1 MTIDRTTIIQ
11 GPALV
16 IHQSTTFWS
25 KGDVILRPVQ
35 KRFPIELAAYGRLEE
50 RNVDLRIEVSF
61 EPAGHFS
68 DELAA
73 ILWPYGGSY
82 PGESVF
88 GATDE
93 TLVIHGR
100 DGTKVTLANARVT
113 KMPNL
118 RFGTGKTTIG
128 SLTFTALV
136 AKSADPAA
144 IASYWA
150 WASATYPGDAGFDL
164 ATIWTAPNIS
174 VWGDA
179 AGFDSFDTET
189 GWEIA
194 FGLRLAEVAVDG
206 IGTVDMKL
214 VGVDCTATATPIGP
228 TAAQA
233 LAALH
238 GALAPGSRPLVKQ
251 LNIAPLI
258 EGAPEF
264 VMPGAMMTAADA
276 GWGTGRKRVGQCTWT
291 GVRTFAEAVVG
302 PPAVPVTMNPLFGI
316 LEYEE

>member
-16 IHQSTTFWS
+16 TYLSQTFWS

-50 RNVDLRIEVSF
+50 RNIDLRIEVSF
-61 EPAGHFS
+61 EPAGHFT
-68 DELAA
+68 DALAA
-73 ILWPYGGSY
+73 VLWPYGGSY
-82 PGESVF
+82 PGASVF

-93 TLVIHGR
+93 ALVIHGR
-100 DGTKVTLANARVT
+100 DNQKVTLPNARVT

-118 RFGTGKTTIG
+118 RFGVGKTSIG
-128 SLTFTALV
+128 SITFTALV
-136 AKSADPAA
+136 ANSADPAA

-150 WASATYPGDAGFDL
+150 WASATYPGDAGFGYD
-164 ATIWTAPNIS
+164 TIWTAPTEQS
-174 VWGDA
+174 WGDQ
-179 AGFDSFDTET
+179 AGFDTFQTET

-194 FGLRLAEVAVDG
+194 FGLRLAEVSVDG
-206 IGTVDMKL
+206 IGTVDMKV
-214 VGVDCTATATPIGP
+214 VGVDCTATATPVGP

-238 GALAPGSRPLVKQ
+238 GALAPGSQPLTKALAIYPSV
-251 LNIAPLI
+251 

-264 VMPGAMMTAADA
+264 AAAGAMMTAADV

-291 GVRTFAEAVVG
+291 AVRTFAPAVTG
-302 PPAVPVTMNPLFGI
+302 PPAVPITMNPLFSI
-316 LEYEE
+316 AEYAE